1 MNNNLEFEDE
11 SPEPDSIEDN
21 YPRTNY
27 EAGFG
32 EKMYSVVEVNNLLE
46 EYTNRIVE
54 NAKIEWSG
62 SMVTGNVDKESITS
76 QLPKF
81 LKELE

>member
-1 MNNNLEFEDE
+1 MKT
-11 SPEPDSIEDN
+11 PEEIYKYYTGETLDDKQLTKKAMIE
-21 YPRTNY
+21 Y
-27 EAGFG
+27 G
-32 EKMYSVVEVNNLLE
+32 KQLLE

>member
-1 MNNNLEFEDE
+1 MKTVEEILSDKPTVVNSQYDAYTPL
-11 SPEPDSIEDN
+11 
-21 YPRTNY
+21 
-27 EAGFG
+27 
-32 EKMYSVVEVNNLLE
+32 VVEEAMKEYGKQLLE